1 MSNKFAKTF
10 NPVDEEKYI
19 MEYTMKIGKHKGK
32 TLAELV
38 ETDNGQQYL
47 LWFANNIVNDTNRMF
62 YGKILKVV
70 DKLKKEKVLKVE

>member
-10 NPVDEEKYI
+10 NPIDEEKYI

-70 DKLKKEKVLKVE
+70 EKLKKEKVLKVE